1 LVVTVHPSTTRTCC
15 DGGGAFGD
23 VLALGDGREE
33 ADEDGEADGTSTD
46 VGSGTPTEPTGP
58 TANSATA
65 SPVPGVPVRSTGSN
79 ATDAS
84 AMLASVAAHHPS
96 TGSTTRDLITRHST
110 VQPMAVILL
119 IEDDRIIAAA
129 LSRSLT
135 DAGHL
140 VRAAGTAA
148 DALKMVND
156 DRPDLV
162 ILDLGLPDID
172 GADALRMMRSVS
184 DVPVIVATARRGEG
198 EIIKLLNLGADD
210 YVTKPF
216 SAGHI
221 LARVNAVLRRN
232 KTTPEQEQAEIKVG
246 ALTIQPHKRQA
257 TLDGAPL
264 RLTRR
269 EFDVLQYL
277 AERAGRVVSRRE
289 LMRQVWQQAHIGEE
303 QTIDVHISWL
313 RRKLGE
319 TAAQP
324 RFLHTVRGVG
334 VMMTDPQ

>member
-1 LVVTVHPSTTRTCC
+1 
-15 DGGGAFGD
+15 
-23 VLALGDGREE
+23 
-33 ADEDGEADGTSTD
+33 
-46 VGSGTPTEPTGP
+46 
-58 TANSATA
+58 
-65 SPVPGVPVRSTGSN
+65 
-79 ATDAS
+79 
-84 AMLASVAAHHPS
+84 
-96 TGSTTRDLITRHST
+96 
-110 VQPMAVILL
+110 MAVILL
-119 IEDDRIIAAA
+119 VEDDRIIAAA
-129 LSRSLT
+129 LARSLT

-148 DALKMVND
+148 EALKMVND

-232 KTTPEQEQAEIKVG
+232 KTPEQEHREITVG
-246 ALTIQPHKRQA
+246 GLVIQPHKRQA
-257 TLDGAPL
+257 TLDGQPL

-289 LMRQVWQQAHIGEE
+289 LMTQVWQQAHIGEE

-324 RFLHTVRGVG
+324 RFLVTVRGVG
-334 VMMTDPQ
+334 VMMVEPQ